1 MKLSDLITS
10 SVSAAEI
17 EDSRITTQ
25 RLKTWCRMNKWPEAV
40 VSQISIV
47 HKDGEYKIYYPPH
60 LSAQVN
66 FLEYG
71 DQDTPPSAVLRN
83 FLTNFIDQDS
93 FATGMSRSLKEQ
105 GLI

>member
-93 FATGMSRSLKEQ
+93 FATGLSKSLRIQ
-105 GLI
+105 GLV

>member
-1 MKLSDLITS
+1 VKLSDLITS

-25 RLKTWCRMNKWPEAV
+25 RLKTWCRMNKWPEDV
-40 VSQISIV
+40 VSQLSIV

-60 LSAQVN
+60 LSAKIN

-71 DQDTPPSAVLRN
+71 DQDTPPSAVFRN

-93 FATGMSRSLKEQ
+93 FATGMSNSLRLQ